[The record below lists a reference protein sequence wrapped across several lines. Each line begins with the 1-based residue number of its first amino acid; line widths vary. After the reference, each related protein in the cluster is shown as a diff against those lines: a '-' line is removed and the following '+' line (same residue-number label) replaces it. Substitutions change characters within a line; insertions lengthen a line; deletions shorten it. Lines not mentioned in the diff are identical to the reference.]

1 MDRKPNKDYYP
12 DYSNQDF
19 LIKTEDLAL
28 NKENLENNKV
38 TPLSVSSQVAV
49 FTKQY
54 EERVKNKIK
63 PENNVQYDWESEYLN
78 SDLIPQNRWVHET
91 VRKPVMIEEGLYEI
105 YTPADVYFRKG
116 FFEYKN
122 DQERFSCVI
131 PYIDPVT
138 RTLYQHLEIDQEKN
152 KELIFSKQDVDELF
166 NPSSDGHSPFNY
178 FWNIFWIPSYPC
190 DITFYTTKEIEDDIF
205 LKVDPIKVDCSDPD
219 IKSVKVPAHFK
230 KFARKNK
237 AVIKHDTLVMIMKV
251 DKR

>member
-1 MDRKPNKDYYP
+1 MDRKPDKDYYP

-28 NKENLENNKV
+28 NKDNLSNNKV

-49 FTKQY
+49 FTKEY
-54 EERVKNKIK
+54 EERVKHKIK
-63 PENNVQYDWESEYLN
+63 PENNLQHDWESEYKN

-91 VRKPVMIEEGLYEI
+91 VNKPLMVEEGLYKI
-105 YTPADVYFRKG
+105 HTPADVYFRKG

-122 DQERFSCVI
+122 EDKRFTSAI

-152 KELIFSKQDVDELF
+152 KELVFDKKDIDDLF
-166 NPSSDGHSPFNY
+166 NPSTEGYSPFHY
-178 FWNIFWIPSYPC
+178 FWNIFWIPSYSC
-190 DITFYTTKEIEDDIF
+190 DITFYTTQEIEDETL
-205 LKVDPIKVDCSDPD
+205 LKVDPITIDCSDPS
-219 IKSVKVPAHFK
+219 IKNVKVPAHFR

-237 AVIKHDTLVMIMKV
+237 AVIKHDTLIMMMKV
-251 DKR
+251 DKK